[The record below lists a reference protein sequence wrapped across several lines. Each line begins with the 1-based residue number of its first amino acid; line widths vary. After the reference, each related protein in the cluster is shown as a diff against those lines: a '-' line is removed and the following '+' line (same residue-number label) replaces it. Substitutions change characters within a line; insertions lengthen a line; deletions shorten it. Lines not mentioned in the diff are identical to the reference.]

1 MVFFCVIG
9 VFGIQA
15 LSNVS
20 RSTEEVEAVNSA
32 LTM

>member
-1 MVFFCVIG
+1 MFFCVLG
-9 VFGIQA
+9 AFGIQA
-15 LSNVS
+15 FSNVS